1 MYISGAI
8 SVFLLCAVLP
18 GKLGIPAALVFF
30 AHDPLLV
37 FLCCGFAGIS
47 GSIVFTY
54 LSSLIVKTVQAV
66 RSKSQKGIYIRTY
79 LRWVIKTKT
88 RFGLLGLSLVSP
100 LVLSI
105 PLGTLIAKKFY
116 KNNFKIITYMSV
128 SVIAWTLVYFL
139 VFKFT
144 NHLLDTLLR
153 T

>member
-1 MYISGAI
+1 
-8 SVFLLCAVLP
+8 
-18 GKLGIPAALVFF
+18 
-30 AHDPLLV
+30 
-37 FLCCGFAGIS
+37 
-47 GSIVFTY
+47 
-54 LSSLIVKTVQAV
+54 
-66 RSKSQKGIYIRTY
+66 
-79 LRWVIKTKT
+79 TKT